1 MFGENKHY
9 LRYNVRGSHSKIH
22 SSFSMAKIYGIAT
35 GKHFMAERET
45 HSHLIQS
52 IHLLNGSFGQ
62 SNKMHK
68 RKTHKLWGFKSINL
82 HLYCWMYMS
91 KGTCMNL
98 NEYVALVHIVPP
110 EPCPLV
116 PPDMGCVK
124 SCITSVHNNFR
135 YFLLFIGP
143 RSDHSLPMSV
153 THSLTDWWPFG
164 IDVTTLLKNE
174 WIDLNMQTMQTM
186 QTLQNMQNM

>member
-1 MFGENKHY
+1 
-9 LRYNVRGSHSKIH
+9 
-22 SSFSMAKIYGIAT
+22 MAKIYGIAI

-45 HSHLIQS
+45 HSHLIQL

-91 KGTCMNL
+91 TGTCMNL

-135 YFLLFIGP
+135 YFLLFILYTQCQAP
-143 RSDHSLPMSV
+143 TVSSRFKKVSFNIHDSRRHLLYHFLV
-153 THSLTDWWPFG
+153 WLTPPIG
-164 IDVTTLLKNE
+164 CDVMWYCPLK
-174 WIDLNMQTMQTM
+174 
-186 QTLQNMQNM
+186 

>member
-1 MFGENKHY
+1 MY
-9 LRYNVRGSHSKIH
+9 R
-22 SSFSMAKIYGIAT
+22 IAI
-35 GKHFMAERET
+35 GKYFMAERET
-45 HSHLIQS
+45 QSYLIQS

-91 KGTCMNL
+91 TGTCMNL

-135 YFLLFIGP
+135 YFLLFILYTQCQAP
-143 RSDHSLPMSV
+143 TVSSRFKKVSFNIHDSRRHLLYHFLV
-153 THSLTDWWPFG
+153 WLTPPIG
-164 IDVTTLLKNE
+164 CDVMWYCPLR
-174 WIDLNMQTMQTM
+174 
-186 QTLQNMQNM
+186 